1 MATEAASYKSDE
13 SLGSDAII
21 ASWCGGS
28 CKRRLGGMDQWSG
41 RRERWRG
48 MDGGRTE
55 RLRCLSALLT
65 LRPGR
70 RAGPFQVLSQC
81 DLSRIVL
88 REYNGVRTSF
98 EGLTCVC

>member
-1 MATEAASYKSDE
+1 
-13 SLGSDAII
+13 
-21 ASWCGGS
+21 
-28 CKRRLGGMDQWSG
+28 
-41 RRERWRG
+41 